1 MLMLN
6 FLFNCMFFFIEL
18 ANGGY
23 EFDYRGT
30 VESSYS
36 WQFVFI
42 PYLIGLLFLYR
53 YYSQN
58 PIKTAPSVD
67 LNKIKVLQIL
77 ANDPGC
83 GFKCHQDQNA
93 EEKRTNPTSQESR
106 QSVNQQEHGKQV
118 MA

>member
-1 MLMLN
+1 
-6 FLFNCMFFFIEL
+6 MFFFFEV

-83 GFKCHQDQNA
+83 GFKCHQDQKA

-106 QSVNQQEHGKQV
+106 QSVNYQGEQV